1 MTEEAAADIDLAG
14 VLDGLAAEAWPA
26 ADVAVVS
33 GWLCR
38 SDADSSRRA
47 NSVRPASWHGG
58 EAMAEALRE
67 VEAFYRT
74 RGLPAR
80 FQVGPAA
87 QPAGL
92 DERLDAQGYGVEAP
106 TLVLAASVADVVA
119 ATPESDN
126 PESATPES
134 ATPESG
140 NIAVLA
146 EPAGRWMHAYMPTAP
161 TAEVEARRRLIGRIA
176 PAHACFLAEVE
187 GGTALGCGLGVA
199 GGDWA
204 GIFAM
209 HTHPPARGRGH
220 GTAVLGAIARWA
232 ASAGSRRLYTLVEQ
246 DNAGALRLYERIGF
260 RARSRYHYRTR
271 WPDRS

>member
-1 MTEEAAADIDLAG
+1 MTEEAATDIDLAG
-14 VLDGLAAEAWPA
+14 VLDGLVAEAWPA

-67 VEAFYRT
+67 VESFYRA

-87 QPAGL
+87 QPEGL
-92 DERLDAQGYGVEAP
+92 DDRLDARGYGVEAP
-106 TLVLAASVADVVA
+106 TLVLSATVADVVA
-119 ATPESDN
+119 A
-126 PESATPES
+126 A
-134 ATPESG
+134 PESG

-161 TAEVEARRRLIGRIA
+161 AVEVEARRRLIGRIV

-187 GGTALGCGLGVA
+187 GTALGCGLGVA

-204 GIFAM
+204 GVFAM
-209 HTHPPARGRGH
+209 HTHPRFRGRGH

-232 ASAGSRRLYTLVEQ
+232 ASAARRRLYALVEQ